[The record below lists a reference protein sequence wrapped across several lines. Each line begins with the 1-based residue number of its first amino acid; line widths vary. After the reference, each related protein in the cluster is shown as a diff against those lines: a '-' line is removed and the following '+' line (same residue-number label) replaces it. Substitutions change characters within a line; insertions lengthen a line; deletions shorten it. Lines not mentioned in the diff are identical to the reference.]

1 MMNRDVIKD
10 AAKFGYKI
18 SEAAMSR
25 YMKHRGN
32 LNGMLTERDVMFLC
46 ARWGIRITIVGEPEA
61 FSDVDKARLLIT
73 HFPELKEYIESQF
86 NLTFRGKKE

>member
-10 AAKFGYKI
+10 AANFGYKI

-46 ARWGIRITIVGEPEA
+46 ARWGVNIVISGEPEA
-61 FSDVDKARLLIT
+61 FSNEDKAKLLIVN
-73 HFPELKEYIESQF
+73 FPELKEHIESQF
-86 NLTFRGKKE
+86 NLTFRVKK

>member
-10 AAKFGYKI
+10 AANFGYKI

-32 LNGMLTERDVMFLC
+32 INGMLTERDVMFLC
-46 ARWGIRITIVGEPEA
+46 ARWGVKIVVSGEPEA
-61 FSDVDKARLLIT
+61 FSNVDKAKLLVAN
-73 HFPELKEYIESQF
+73 FPELKEYIESQF
-86 NLTFRGKKE
+86 NLTFRDKK